1 MLIKTVALPS
11 SISAIAEAAHRFL
24 TSPPG
29 LTWRLEFR
37 RPAAGDVAGSGP
49 LRPSLSIDLPAP
61 LDVYASKAEL
71 LAFATQLGQRILDRQ
86 ETISIGEISIR
97 VPELARVR
105 LDQSSIANGYLTL
118 PPISIE
124 IPSFPDPC
132 AVGIRAEPGERSFL
146 VHLRGRV
153 SGAPLEVRL
162 TF

>member
-1 MLIKTVALPS
+1 MLIKTVALPPRVAS
-11 SISAIAEAAHRFL
+11 IAEAAHRFL
-24 TSPPG
+24 LSPPAF
-29 LTWRLEFR
+29 TCRLEFR
-37 RPAAGDVAGSGP
+37 PSTARETGSGP
-49 LRPSLSIDLPAP
+49 LRPSLSIDLPASMEAY
-61 LDVYASKAEL
+61 VSKVEI

-86 ETISIGEISIR
+86 ESISFGEISVR

-118 PPISIE
+118 PPLSIE

-132 AVGIRAEPGERSFL
+132 AVGIRAEAGRRSFL
-146 VHLRGRV
+146 VYLRGRV